1 MEIRPGVYSYE
12 LEWAY
17 DEPLGVHV
25 LDTERAT
32 VLFGAGSEDTADQL
46 TEIATA
52 HDIDV
57 AIVEHGDTDHYGGV
71 PALRAATDDLD
82 VAAPAGD
89 VAALEAA
96 GLEVDDP
103 LTTDNIY
110 WGITPIAAPG
120 HTPDNMAYL
129 YEEILVAGDTVV
141 SADSPFAAAGTG
153 AGRSQSSPQ
162 TTMPTT
168 SRRATASRSLPS
180 TGLRRSCSATV
191 ATSRRADTTRSRRS
205 SRTSSDRKQHK
216 VNPNRSG
223 VRRLEPAR
231 KRTTCSHSG
240 VREGRMS
247 SRLPT
252 GRL

>member
-52 HDIDV
+52 HGIDV

-89 VAALEAA
+89 VVALEAA

-141 SADSPFAAAGTG
+141 SADSPFAAAGDWSG
-153 AGRSQSSPQ
+153 PLAVIAPDYNADDEQ
-162 TTMPTT
+162 TRNSVSVLTEYEFE
-168 SRRATASRSLPS
+168 
-180 TGLRRSCSATV
+180 TV
-191 ATSRRADTTRSRRS
+191 LLSHGDNVTESGHNPVETLIAD
-205 SRTSSDRKQHK
+205 
-216 VNPNRSG
+216 
-223 VRRLEPAR
+223 LE
-231 KRTTCSHSG
+231 
-240 VREGRMS
+240 
-247 SRLPT
+247 
-252 GRL
+252 

>member
-1 MEIRPGVYSYE
+1 MRISNNAHSEMRSGMEIRPGVYSYE

-52 HDIDV
+52 RYRCRYRR
-57 AIVEHGDTDHYGGV
+57 TRRYRPLWGV

-153 AGRSQSSPQ
+153 AAVRSHRRRLQCR
-162 TTMPTT
+162 
-168 SRRATASRSLPS
+168 RRAGAQQRLGPY
-180 TGLRRSCSATV
+180 R
-191 ATSRRADTTRSRRS
+191 
-205 SRTSSDRKQHK
+205 
-216 VNPNRSG
+216 
-223 VRRLEPAR
+223 VR
-231 KRTTCSHSG
+231 
-240 VREGRMS
+240 V
-247 SRLPT
+247 
-252 GRL
+252 

>member
-1 MEIRPGVYSYE
+1 MRSGMEIRPGVYSYE

-141 SADSPFAAAGTG
+141 SADSPFAAAGDWSGPFAVIAADYNADDEQARNSVSVLTEYG
-153 AGRSQSSPQ
+153 FE
-162 TTMPTT
+162 
-168 SRRATASRSLPS
+168 
-180 TGLRRSCSATV
+180 TV
-191 ATSRRADTTRSRRS
+191 LLSHGGNVTESGHDPVKTLIAD
-205 SRTSSDRKQHK
+205 
-216 VNPNRSG
+216 
-223 VRRLEPAR
+223 LE
-231 KRTTCSHSG
+231 
-240 VREGRMS
+240 
-247 SRLPT
+247 
-252 GRL
+252 